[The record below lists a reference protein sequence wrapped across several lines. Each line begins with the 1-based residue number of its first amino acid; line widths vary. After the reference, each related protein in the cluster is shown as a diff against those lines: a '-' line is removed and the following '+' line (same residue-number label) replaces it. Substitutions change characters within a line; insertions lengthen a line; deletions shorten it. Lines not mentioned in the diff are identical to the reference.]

1 MTTPCLNYKPLAE
14 LSELLAI
21 GLQRALTRKSSEV
34 CPGTGESSLH
44 ILPDQ
49 SGDPNSKDRR
59 APDV

>member
-1 MTTPCLNYKPLAE
+1 LA
-14 LSELLAI
+14 LA
-21 GLQRALTRKSSEV
+21 LQRALARKSSEV
-34 CPGTGESSLH
+34 CRRTGESSLH